1 MDAEAPSRQNTYMP
15 HFISQCAAIH
25 VLVSVLEAEACHL
38 EASSLYVGLEA
49 YHHEIQSL
57 YMYLAFQEI
66 LLVFE
71 YQHQTYVLLSNIHHT
86 DRCFT
91 TPDIYEL
98 KLYFH
103 LCLRKTEMEA

>member
-1 MDAEAPSRQNTYMP
+1 MDAEAPSHQNTYIP
-15 HFISQCAAIH
+15 YFISQCAAIH

-38 EASSLYVGLEA
+38 EASSRHVGLEA

-57 YMYLAFQEI
+57 YRYLAFQEF

-71 YQHQTYVLLSNIHHT
+71 YQNQTYVLLSKIHNIG
-86 DRCFT
+86 RFFT

>member
-1 MDAEAPSRQNTYMP
+1 MTRGSIQHIHTGASLVTIQYMS
-15 HFISQCAAIH
+15 HFISQCASIH

-38 EASSLYVGLEA
+38 EASLLHVGLEA

-71 YQHQTYVLLSNIHHT
+71 YQNRTYLL
-86 DRCFT
+86 
-91 TPDIYEL
+91 P
-98 KLYFH
+98 
-103 LCLRKTEMEA
+103 